1 VVVLTSRLTSSSAE
15 SFVMYMRELPSVTIV
30 GDTTGGG
37 TGSPVFRELPN
48 GWTYRLS
55 TAYAETADKKVVD
68 MKGII
73 PDVTVQTLVADS
85 ISGVDRII
93 EKALEI
99 LKNK

>member
-1 VVVLTSRLTSSSAE
+1 
-15 SFVMYMRELPSVTIV
+15 
-30 GDTTGGG
+30 
-37 TGSPVFRELPN
+37 
-48 GWTYRLS
+48 
-55 TAYAETADKKVVD
+55 

-85 ISGVDRII
+85 IAGVDRII